1 MVPVVT
7 AEALATGADE
17 LLVLAAGLEAVLVE
31 LLLEQPAA
39 AIADSATAVRAKRRM
54 LTPWFE
60 SSRPRSAGLGDFDGD
75 VSGLNGGNRR
85 PPDSK
90 RTRPRPRD

>member
-39 AIADSATAVRAKRRM
+39 AIADSATTVRAKRRM

-60 SSRPRSAGLGDFDGD
+60 FSRAEISWPWET
-75 VSGLNGGNRR
+75 RR
-85 PPDSK
+85 
-90 RTRPRPRD
+90 RRWRP